1 MIVDNMSKT
10 CMVPP
15 LKHRKGFLMLRFL
28 THYRSLAMLFAS
40 VILTSIITS
49 QTFLSHIV
57 FFVNLAILLVARMI
71 IQFRENDYK
80 TPSILILVSV
90 GMTAISTSPTRGDL
104 IAEAANFAILLGMW
118 WMTEWEKKNHISA

>member
-1 MIVDNMSKT
+1 
-10 CMVPP
+10 
-15 LKHRKGFLMLRFL
+15 MLRFL
-28 THYRSLAMLFAS
+28 THYRSLALLFAS

-104 IAEAANFAILLGMW
+104 IAEAVNFALLLGMW
-118 WMTEWEKKNHISA
+118 WMTEWEKRNHIPT